1 MSSQES
7 QVDEQNTESHPTPGE
22 MLRNAREKA
31 GLSQQQMADKIF
43 LKLKNVQDIENDHID
58 ESMSATFA
66 KGYVRMYAKQLGV
79 DETAVLAEF
88 DRIHTTPKP
97 PAKLQSFSKRVA
109 KQAHDDRWMMV
120 TWVILF
126 LLLAAFVA
134 WWYQQSDVGAM
145 LDSDTA
151 EEPQNTVFMP
161 AQQRDPAQTSE
172 ESVAA
177 EVQTSVPAEA
187 AAVQA
192 PVSTLADSDE
202 SAGESDASAGPEV
215 AEESTALSATAGS
228 DNDSAEISEDMTD
241 SQEIAVETLN
251 EEYGDAVDLV
261 FSFDEDCWINIEDA
275 TGEAIAYGVK
285 AAGRVMP
292 VSGRAPFK
300 VTLGAPEGVSITF
313 DGEAVDI
320 SRFQNGRIARFSL
333 PMQD

>member
-22 MLRNAREKA
+22 MLRVAREKA

-43 LKLKNVQDIENDHID
+43 LKLKNIQDIENDHID

-66 KGYVRMYAKQLGV
+66 KGYVRMYAKQLGL
-79 DETAVLAEF
+79 DESVVLAEF
-88 DRIHTTPKP
+88 NRIHTTTKP

-120 TWVILF
+120 TWIILF

-134 WWYQQSDVGAM
+134 WWYQQSDVGSVIETGTADKPENTVVM
-145 LDSDTA
+145 PSQQRKGSETTASDATA
-151 EEPQNTVFMP
+151 EPVL
-161 AQQRDPAQTSE
+161 
-172 ESVAA
+172 
-177 EVQTSVPAEA
+177 SVPASETA
-187 AAVQA
+187 ESNQSSAQTADATQL
-192 PVSTLADSDE
+192 PVASTESDE
-202 SAGESDASAGPEV
+202 PDET
-215 AEESTALSATAGS
+215 TAVSATDTS
-228 DNDSAEISEDMTD
+228 DNESADMSEAISD
-241 SQEIAVETLN
+241 SQDVAVETLN
-251 EEYGDAVDLV
+251 EEYGDVVDLV

>member
-7 QVDEQNTESHPTPGE
+7 QVDEQNTAGHPTPGE
-22 MLRNAREKA
+22 MLRAAREKA

-58 ESMSATFA
+58 ETMSATFA
-66 KGYVRMYAKQLGV
+66 KGYVRMYAKQLGL
-79 DETAVLAEF
+79 DETVVLAEF

-145 LDSDTA
+145 LDTDTA
-151 EEPQNTVFMP
+151 EEPQNTVTMP
-161 AQQRDPAQTSE
+161 AQQRNTTETSV
-172 ESVAA
+172 ESGAA
-177 EVQTSVPAEA
+177 EVQISAPAETA
-187 AAVQA
+187 EPQA
-192 PVSTLADSDE
+192 LVPTPANADE
-202 SAGESDASAGPEV
+202 TAGESSVSAGSEES
-215 AEESTALSATAGS
+215 AESTALSATDNS
-228 DNDSAEISEDMTD
+228 DTDSADISEDMTE
-241 SQEIAVETLN
+241 SQNVAVETLN
-251 EEYGDAVDLV
+251 EEYGDVVDLV

-285 AAGRVMP
+285 TAGRVMP

-313 DGEAVDI
+313 DGEDVDI
-320 SRFQNGRIARFSL
+320 SRFQDGRIARFSL

>member
-1 MSSQES
+1 MSSKES
-7 QVDEQNTESHPTPGE
+7 QVDEQNTESRPTPGE

-43 LKLKNVQDIENDHID
+43 LKLKNIQDIENDHLD
-58 ESMSATFA
+58 DTMSATFA
-66 KGYVRMYAKQLGV
+66 KGYVRMYAKQLGL
-79 DETAVLAEF
+79 DENVVLAEF
-88 DRIHTTPKP
+88 NRIHTTTKP

-134 WWYQQSDVGAM
+134 WWYQQSDIGSV
-145 LDSDTA
+145 LDNDTT
-151 EEPQNTVFMP
+151 EETQNTVVLP
-161 AQQRDPAQTSE
+161 SQQRNTPEAVSKAPTE
-172 ESVAA
+172 PESSSTESAIATESASSDTVN
-177 EVQTSVPAEA
+177 QPA
-187 AAVQA
+187 AAQA
-192 PVSTLADSDE
+192 NNAEMDAPEQDAADSNDTNE
-202 SAGESDASAGPEV
+202 TAVSDAV
-215 AEESTALSATAGS
+215 TQ
-228 DNDSAEISEDMTD
+228 
-241 SQEIAVETLN
+241 SQEVAVETLN
-251 EEYGDAVDLV
+251 ETYGDVVDLV
-261 FSFDEDCWINIEDA
+261 FTFDEDCWINIEDA

-292 VSGRAPFK
+292 VSGQAPFK

-320 SRFQNGRIARFSL
+320 SAFQNGRIARFSL

>member
-7 QVDEQNTESHPTPGE
+7 QVDEQNSESRPTPGE
-22 MLRNAREKA
+22 MLRNAREKS

-66 KGYVRMYAKQLGV
+66 KGYVRMYAKQLGL
-79 DETAVLAEF
+79 DETVVLAEF
-88 DRIHTTPKP
+88 NRIHTTTKP
-97 PAKLQSFSKRVA
+97 PAKLQSFSRRVA

-126 LLLAAFVA
+126 LILAAFVA
-134 WWYQQSDVGAM
+134 WWYQQSDVGE
-145 LDSDTA
+145 LLESDSA
-151 EEPQNTVFMP
+151 EKPQNTLTMP
-161 AQQRDPAQTSE
+161 AQNRNAASDTDTTARYGSSEAQS
-172 ESVAA
+172 ESVSDAPAIPGQDTDEAAISDQADDAA
-177 EVQTSVPAEA
+177 ESTGLPVGETAESL
-187 AAVQA
+187 
-192 PVSTLADSDE
+192 STDNAIDGEELADSKR
-202 SAGESDASAGPEV
+202 V
-215 AEESTALSATAGS
+215 
-228 DNDSAEISEDMTD
+228 
-241 SQEIAVETLN
+241 AVETLN
-251 EEYGDAVDLV
+251 DDYGDVVDLV
-261 FSFDEDCWINIEDA
+261 FSFGEDCWINIEDA